1 MATFPTNTMTAGV
14 GGTLTVDI
22 PLLWGSK
29 INDYFRYNLSLA
41 SFFIDRSDEL
51 SDGGSTV
58 YTPNIVALS
67 TNTKAYATAVTL
79 NNPMQ
84 TTQTLA
90 VSTWKESS
98 FLIEDRE
105 MAQLKKS
112 YYLQDKLAKG
122 GAWEV
127 AQDLEDAIAALFSG
141 LTTNSVGISSANV
154 ADSSLLAAIAV
165 LETAGTPGIYTGDV
179 AWIMHPNTFYRQ
191 IGSVDKLT
199 LWQNTQT
206 ELPRVKAPT
215 RSLYSIPVIV
225 SPAVPI
231 ATSGTYNLARL
242 NLLAHKDTIH
252 WARLSMPVKAEKG
265 MIGSE
270 GVRVQQSY
278 VHEYMG
284 ELVTIDMC
292 YGVCENRDASAVVIL
307 GKQVA
312 VGQSDTV
319 VD

>member
-1 MATFPTNTMTAGV
+1 MALGTNHMGGGV
-14 GGTLTVDI
+14 GGSLTVDI
-22 PLLWGSK
+22 PLIFGQK
-29 INDYFRYNLSLA
+29 INDYFRYNLTLA
-41 SFFIDRSDEL
+41 SFFTDRSDEL
-51 SDGGSTV
+51 ADGGSTI

-67 TNTKAYATAVTL
+67 TNAKTNGSAVTL
-79 NNPMQ
+79 NNPIQ

-90 VSTWKESS
+90 VSTWKEAS

-141 LTTNSVGISSANV
+141 FTGNTAVGISSANV
-154 ADSSLLAAIAV
+154 ADSSLLAAIAT
-165 LETAGTPGIYTGDV
+165 LETLGTPGIYTGDV
-179 AWIMHPNTFYRQ
+179 AWIFHPNTFYRQ

-199 LWQNTQT
+199 LWQNTNT
-206 ELPRVKAPT
+206 ELPRTKAPT

-231 ATSGTYNLARL
+231 ATSGNFNNARV
-242 NLLAHKDTIH
+242 NLLAHKDAIH
-252 WARLSMPVKAEKG
+252 FAKMSMPVKADKG
-265 MIGSE
+265 MIGTE

-278 VHEYMG
+278 IHEYMG

-292 YGVCENRDASAVVIL
+292 YGVVENRDGAAVVIL

-312 VGQSDTV
+312 VGLSDEV

>member
-1 MATFPTNTMTAGV
+1 MALGTNHMGGGV
-14 GGTLTVDI
+14 GGSLTVDI
-22 PLLWGSK
+22 PLVFGQK

-41 SFFIDRSDEL
+41 AFFVDRSDEL
-51 SDGGSTV
+51 SDGGSTI

-67 TNTKAYATAVTL
+67 TNVKSNGSAVTL
-79 NNPMQ
+79 NNPIQ
-84 TTQTLA
+84 TSVTLA

-105 MAQLKKS
+105 IAQLKKS

-127 AQDLEDAIAALFSG
+127 AQDLEDAIAALFTGFTSNVVG
-141 LTTNSVGISSANV
+141 LGTTNV

-165 LETAGTPGIYTGDV
+165 LETAGTPGVYSGDV
-179 AWIMHPNTFYRQ
+179 AWIFHPNTFYRQ
-191 IGSVDKLT
+191 VGSVDKLT

-206 ELPRVKAPT
+206 ELPRAKAPT

-225 SPAVPI
+225 TPAVPVG
-231 ATSGTYNLARL
+231 AGAVGDNGARL
-242 NLLAHKDTIH
+242 NLLAHKDSIH
-252 WARLSMPVKAEKG
+252 WAKMTMPVKADKG

-278 VHEYMG
+278 IHEYMG
-284 ELVTIDMC
+284 ELITMDIC
-292 YGVCENRDASAVVIL
+292 YGVIENRDAAAVKIRSHS
-307 GKQVA
+307 VA
-312 VGQSDTV
+312 VGL
-319 VD
+319 

>member
-1 MATFPTNTMTAGV
+1 MLGTDHMGGGV
-14 GGTLTVDI
+14 GGSLTVDI
-22 PLLWGSK
+22 PLVFGQL
-29 INDYFRYNLSLA
+29 INDYFRYNLTLA
-41 SFFIDRSDEL
+41 SFFTDRSDEL
-51 SDGGSTV
+51 TDGGSTI

-67 TNTKAYATAVTL
+67 TNAKTNGSAVTL
-79 NNPMQ
+79 NNPIQ
-84 TTQTLA
+84 TSVTLA

-127 AQDLEDAIAALFSG
+127 AQDLEDAIAGLFSG
-141 LTTNSVGISSANV
+141 FTGNTAVGISSANV
-154 ADSSLLAAIAV
+154 ADSSLLAAIAT
-165 LETAGTPGIYTGDV
+165 LETLGTPGIYTGEV
-179 AWIMHPNTFYRQ
+179 AWIFHPNTFYRQ

-199 LWQNTQT
+199 LWTNTNT
-206 ELPRVKAPT
+206 EMPRSKAPT

-231 ATSGTYNLARL
+231 ATSGTYNNARV
-242 NLLAHKDTIH
+242 NLLAHKDAIH
-252 WARLSMPVKAEKG
+252 FAKMSMPVKADKG

-278 VHEYMG
+278 IHEYMG

-292 YGVCENRDASAVVIL
+292 YGVIENRDAAAVVIL

-312 VGQSDTV
+312 VGLSDTII
-319 VD
+319 D

>member
-1 MATFPTNTMTAGV
+1 MTLGTNHMGGGV
-14 GGTLTVDI
+14 GGSLTVDI
-22 PLLWGSK
+22 PLVWGQK

-51 SDGGSTV
+51 SDGGSTI

-67 TNTKAYATAVTL
+67 TNAKTNGSAVTL
-79 NNPMQ
+79 NNPIQ
-84 TTQTLA
+84 TTMTLA
-90 VSTWKESS
+90 ISTWKEAS

-141 LTTNSVGISSANV
+141 ITTNTVGLSSANV

-165 LETAGTPGIYTGDV
+165 LESAGTPGIYSGDV

-199 LWQNTQT
+199 LWTNTQT
-206 ELPRVKAPT
+206 EMPRVKAPT

-231 ATSGTYNLARL
+231 VTSGTYNNARV

-252 WARLSMPVKAEKG
+252 WARMSMPVKADKG
-265 MIGSE
+265 MIGSD

-284 ELVTIDMC
+284 ELITIDMC
-292 YGVCENRDASAVVIL
+292 YGVVENRDASAVAII

-312 VGQSDTV
+312 EGLSDTV